1 MSNTMP
7 NRKAFTR
14 TLTELAQKDPSIF
27 VVTSDARGSVTLDEF
42 AQLLPNQFVEVG
54 IAEQNEV
61 GIAAGMASFGKK
73 VFVCAPACF
82 LSTRSLEQ
90 VKVDVIYSGNP
101 VRVIGIS
108 GGVSYGALGFSHQS
122 LHDFAVMRTFPNMVV
137 IAPCDRFQTEAV
149 TRWLVKHDVPAYVR
163 MGRSPVPD
171 IYTTADESFRFG
183 KANLV
188 RPGCDGTI
196 IATGEMVAHAVD
208 ASRLLAGQGLQI
220 RVLDMHTIKPIDR
233 EAILLAAQETGAI
246 LTLEEHSIFG
256 GLGAAIAE
264 ITGQEFPVPLAIVGV
279 ADEIPVEGSANDVL
293 NHYGMTGPS
302 VAQRMM
308 QLLQKRHS

>member
-1 MSNTMP
+1 MSNTIP

-14 TLTELAQKDPSIF
+14 TLTVLAQKDPSIF

-61 GIAAGMASFGKK
+61 GIAAGMATFGKK

-137 IAPCDRFQTEAV
+137 IAPSDRFQTEAV
-149 TRWLVKHDVPAYVR
+149 TRWLAEHDVPAYVR
-163 MGRSPVPD
+163 MGRSAVPD

-183 KANLV
+183 KANMV
-188 RPGCDGTI
+188 RPGSDGTI

-208 ASRLLAGQGLQI
+208 AAMLLAGQGIQV

-233 EAILLAAQETGAI
+233 EAILLAAKETGVI

-256 GLGAAIAE
+256 GLGAAVAE
-264 ITGQEFPVPLAIVGV
+264 ITGQEYPVHLDIVGI
-279 ADEIPVEGSANDVL
+279 ADEIPVEGSAYDVL
-293 NHYGMTGPS
+293 HHYGMTGPP

-308 QLLQKRHS
+308 QLLRKRHS